1 MMMTIINEDDKRGV
15 VGCDERDEMR
25 LVPDLEERVP
35 RSSSDGHT
43 VLSDAETAYA
53 IVMSCEDSGAL

>member
-15 VGCDERDEMR
+15 VGCDER

-35 RSSSDGHT
+35 
-43 VLSDAETAYA
+43 
-53 IVMSCEDSGAL
+53 